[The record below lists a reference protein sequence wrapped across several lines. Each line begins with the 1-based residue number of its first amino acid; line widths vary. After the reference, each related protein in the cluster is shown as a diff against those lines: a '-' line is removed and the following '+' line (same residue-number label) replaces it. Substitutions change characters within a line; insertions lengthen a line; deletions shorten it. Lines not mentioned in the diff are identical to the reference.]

1 MWSGN
6 AEGEDKKGAQ
16 CVFIIDNLTSVACV
30 SCVCVFVCV
39 FIGIDSVMRVCVF
52 IGQ

>member
-30 SCVCVFVCV
+30 SCVCVF
-39 FIGIDSVMRVCVF
+39 IGIDSVMRVCVF